1 MPRCSQND
9 DERATIRIFF
19 LQHHIIIFKQFFDVF
34 FLLSGALCSE
44 CSPPEDL
51 FKVIFW
57 LGYCNSMM
65 NPVIYG
71 FSSKEFKRAFRNI
84 LSCKCRKSQ
93 RFRQIQRYSFYDHH
107 ERSNS
112 NFSSPNEKMKS
123 LKLNVSNDFIRE
135 SDSGTPSLRS
145 HQNADLDLNYL
156 PPHDKSFLSTNPQSF
171 DSESVSISD
180 NVLEDLREEQ
190 QKP

>member
-1 MPRCSQND
+1 
-9 DERATIRIFF
+9 
-19 LQHHIIIFKQFFDVF
+19 
-34 FLLSGALCSE
+34 
-44 CSPPEDL
+44 
-51 FKVIFW
+51 
-57 LGYCNSMM
+57 
-65 NPVIYG
+65 
-71 FSSKEFKRAFRNI
+71 
-84 LSCKCRKSQ
+84 
-93 RFRQIQRYSFYDHH
+93 
-107 ERSNS
+107 
-112 NFSSPNEKMKS
+112 MKS

-156 PPHDKSFLSTNPQSF
+156 PSQDKSFLSTNPQSF

>member
-1 MPRCSQND
+1 MCS
-9 DERATIRIFF
+9 
-19 LQHHIIIFKQFFDVF
+19 K
-34 FLLSGALCSE
+34 